1 MVLSYTNILS
11 SSTFS
16 SKTHPYLKQ
25 WSKRCSHLTVSQVR
39 QYLVHVLSPISDQLE
54 SLLISESLTTTNHQ
68 GLPLQAC
75 IRQMAEN
82 NIAVTRDL
90 PLFSESV
97 SCSTSSTSTSE
108 HTVVSKIMALSAQTS
123 MNADSTKAKFICPSP
138 SSPSPSP
145 HAHFSS
151 LIVSSETSLASPT
164 DTDPLIKCIPSPVD
178 DSNPASPP
186 PPPPRPPTP
195 TATSSGNDI
204 NLSEPAVLMLLKK
217 PPHSPTP
224 DNSEKERQSKSM
236 QIFLD
241 KLAASLQH
249 AETGNWLHRLLLL
262 DHIDEVQKKILN
274 WIEDV
279 DKKIDGE
286 LTRNVSCHLI
296 MHAAATLIELFV

>member
-1 MVLSYTNILS
+1 M
-11 SSTFS
+11 
-16 SKTHPYLKQ
+16 
-25 WSKRCSHLTVSQVR
+25 R

-54 SLLISESLTTTNHQ
+54 SLLISESLTTTNQQ

-123 MNADSTKAKFICPSP
+123 TNADSTKTKFICPSP

-145 HAHFSS
+145 HAHSSS

-186 PPPPRPPTP
+186 PPLI

-217 PPHSPTP
+217 PPLSPQPHSPPP

-286 LTRNVSCHLI
+286 LTRDVSCQLI